1 MKILIITG
9 GIGSGK
15 STVCRILHSRFG
27 FPHYDSDARVK
38 SLYSEHPS
46 LLSAIEN
53 ALGETFRDESGTFS
67 PSTLAR
73 RIFSDKDALSAVEAL
88 VFPVLIEDFRTFME
102 SASGSIVV
110 FESATILE
118 KKQFEGFGD
127 FTVLVDAP
135 YDVRLARAMKRDSMP
150 QEEIRKRMD
159 NQVLMN
165 SLSAGGVDKRIDF
178 ILDNSSSEEDL
189 IVHIENLMGKLT

>member
-1 MKILIITG
+1 M
-9 GIGSGK
+9 
-15 STVCRILHSRFG
+15 
-27 FPHYDSDARVK
+27 K
-38 SLYSEHPS
+38 SLYSEHPL

-53 ALGETFRDESGTFS
+53 ALGETFRDESGKFS

-135 YDVRLARAMKRDSMP
+135 YDVRLARAMKRDAMP
-150 QEEIRKRMD
+150 QGEIRKRMD

-189 IVHIENLMGKLT
+189 NIQIENLMGKLT